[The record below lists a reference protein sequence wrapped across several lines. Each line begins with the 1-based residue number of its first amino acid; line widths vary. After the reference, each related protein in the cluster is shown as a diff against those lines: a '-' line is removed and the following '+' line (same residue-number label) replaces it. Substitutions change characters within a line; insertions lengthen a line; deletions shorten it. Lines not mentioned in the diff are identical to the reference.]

1 MKPYAP
7 YATLTYQ
14 RCQQLAQFSQD
25 PLCMD
30 RRYLTK
36 EHQQANQQV
45 MQWMQAAGMR
55 SWQDEAGNQWGALHC
70 HKPDSPTLVIGSHLD
85 TVPNGGKYDGI
96 LGVLLPISLVQYF
109 HDTGQSL
116 PFNLQI
122 VGFGDEE
129 GTRFGA
135 TLLGSRAVAGTW
147 QENWSML
154 VDLEG
159 IGLPH
164 AMRNFGLDINRIGHC
179 KRAQQIDAFIEIH
192 IEQGPVLEANNLAV
206 GVVSAIA
213 GARRFKCTLTGFAG
227 HAGTVPM
234 HMRQDA
240 LAGAAEM
247 IIAIETLAKV
257 HHVVATVGKL
267 TCLSGATN
275 VISGKTEFSI
285 DIRSENDDQRD
296 QAFSAIEQ
304 SINAIAQARKL
315 TLHITQTHIASAVAC
330 DTNLKQQLRQA
341 IIKQGISDFT
351 LSSGAGHDTM
361 AMANICPVGMLFMR
375 CDKGISHHPAEAIRT
390 DDIEQTLAVLADFL
404 QDFALKQEA

>member
-1 MKPYAP
+1 MNTFAH
-7 YATLTYQ
+7 YATLTYE
-14 RCQQLAQFSQD
+14 RCEQLAQFSQD
-25 PLCMD
+25 ANCMD
-30 RRYLTK
+30 RRYLSK
-36 EHQQANQQV
+36 QHQQANHQV
-45 MQWMQAAGMR
+45 MLWMQAAGMHT
-55 SWQDEAGNQWGALHC
+55 WQDEAGNQWGSLASN
-70 HKPDSPTLVIGSHLD
+70 KPDSPTLVLGSHLD

-96 LGVLLPISLVQYF
+96 LGVLLPISLVQYL
-109 HDTGQSL
+109 HDTQQSL

-147 QENWSML
+147 QENWSALM
-154 VDLEG
+154 DADG
-159 IGLPH
+159 IGLPQ
-164 AMRNFGLDINRIGHC
+164 AMRNFDLDINRIRHA
-179 KRAQQIDAFIEIH
+179 KREQDIDAFVEIH

-234 HMRQDA
+234 NMRQDA
-240 LAGAAEM
+240 LAGAAQM
-247 IIAIETLAKV
+247 ILAIEDLAKV
-257 HHVVATVGKL
+257 HNVVATVGKL

-285 DIRSENDDQRD
+285 DIRSENDAQRD
-296 QAFSAIEQ
+296 TAFAAIEQ
-304 SINAIAQARKL
+304 SIHAIAQSRKL
-315 TLHITQTHIASAVAC
+315 ILQITQTHSANAVMC
-330 DTNLKQQLRQA
+330 DQTIQNQLSTA
-341 IIKQGISDFT
+341 IVNQGIKPFT

-375 CDKGISHHPAEAIRT
+375 CDRGISHHPAEAINSE
-390 DDIEQTLAVLADFL
+390 DIAATLAVLNHFL
-404 QDFALKQEA
+404 QNFE